1 VPAGAA
7 RQAIVAMGRAE
18 LEQAC
23 RHWGFFRGGVYEAWE
38 GEKEGMRRLGTAT
51 LRIRWVAGRY

>member
-1 VPAGAA
+1 
-7 RQAIVAMGRAE
+7 
-18 LEQAC
+18 
-23 RHWGFFRGGVYEAWE
+23 VYEAWE